1 MSGRSASG
9 RPEREWRLRRLGIMF
24 VALLNAKELPPT
36 FWQMESANLAKDF
49 WAAIGSA
56 TMLMS
61 GQMVE

>member
-1 MSGRSASG
+1 
-9 RPEREWRLRRLGIMF
+9 MF